1 MGYHYLKELY
11 ANERRDYPEVA
22 SGVIEGIVCGLAG
35 VDADVTANR
44 ITTLPRFTDA
54 TRWISI
60 ENIPVFSGKISILHQ
75 SAGSSTFANKSGKE
89 LIWRAMFPGNVA
101 MISGMDAKHTNDE
114 LGNSFSYL
122 DIVCKPGETKTA
134 EACKYKLEADEKF
147 A

>member
-60 ENIPVFSGKISILHQ
+60 ENIPVFSGKYLSCINLPEVVPSRT
-75 SAGSSTFANKSGKE
+75 SPGK
-89 LIWRAMFPGNVA
+89 N
-101 MISGMDAKHTNDE
+101 
-114 LGNSFSYL
+114 
-122 DIVCKPGETKTA
+122 
-134 EACKYKLEADEKF
+134 
-147 A
+147 

>member
-54 TRWISI
+54 TRWISQEKYLSCI
-60 ENIPVFSGKISILHQ
+60 NLPEVVPSRTSPGK
-75 SAGSSTFANKSGKE
+75 N
-89 LIWRAMFPGNVA
+89 
-101 MISGMDAKHTNDE
+101 
-114 LGNSFSYL
+114 
-122 DIVCKPGETKTA
+122 
-134 EACKYKLEADEKF
+134 
-147 A
+147 

>member
-1 MGYHYLKELY
+1 M
-11 ANERRDYPEVA
+11 
-22 SGVIEGIVCGLAG
+22 CGLAG

-54 TRWISI
+54 TRWVSI

-114 LGNSFSYL
+114 LGNSFCYL

-134 EACKYKLEADEKF
+134 EACKYKLEEDEKF
-147 A
+147 D